1 MTPIKVPRG
10 AQCPCRQFALS
21 IESAMDNNRDTDF
34 VDSGGG
40 GRTAYGSRRR
50 HGNNADYD
58 SAREVN
64 NEACGEIAI
73 ENIGVGDD

>member
-1 MTPIKVPRG
+1 
-10 AQCPCRQFALS
+10 
-21 IESAMDNNRDTDF
+21 MDNNRDKD
-34 VDSGGG
+34 VADGG

-64 NEACGEIAI
+64 NDTSG
-73 ENIGVGDD
+73 GGDCNRKYHLSNTLG

>member
-1 MTPIKVPRG
+1 
-10 AQCPCRQFALS
+10 
-21 IESAMDNNRDTDF
+21 MDNNRDTDF

-64 NEACGEIAI
+64 NEACGELALGNFIFQI
-73 ENIGVGDD
+73 TSEIGQNRSSNF